1 MIQFRPLLTPER
13 LQKVAHILK
22 TISHPVRLEI
32 LKVLE
37 QQESLD
43 VTTLRERL
51 AIEVE
56 QSMLSHH
63 LIKMRDNGILDSE
76 KRGKSVFY
84 TVAER
89 QVLQIF
95 DCMEKCNF

>member
-1 MIQFRPLLTPER
+1 M
-13 LQKVAHILK
+13 
-22 TISHPVRLEI
+22 RLEI

-43 VTTLRERL
+43 VSTLRERL

-84 TVAER
+84 TIAER

>member
-1 MIQFRPLLTPER
+1 MLQSRPLLTPER

-43 VTTLRERL
+43 VSTLRERL

-84 TVAER
+84 TIAER